1 MKGSH
6 VPDEWGAAWVGLR
19 VAMLW
24 HYTELKQV
32 WLAEHIP
39 VDVELS
45 RSRHRTVGGGLPA
58 MQSTRY
64 VRKIASSFIAG

>member
-24 HYTELKQV
+24 HSTELKQV
-32 WLAEHIP
+32 WLAEHVS
-39 VDVELS
+39 VDIALS
-45 RSRHRTVGGGLPA
+45 
-58 MQSTRY
+58 
-64 VRKIASSFIAG
+64 